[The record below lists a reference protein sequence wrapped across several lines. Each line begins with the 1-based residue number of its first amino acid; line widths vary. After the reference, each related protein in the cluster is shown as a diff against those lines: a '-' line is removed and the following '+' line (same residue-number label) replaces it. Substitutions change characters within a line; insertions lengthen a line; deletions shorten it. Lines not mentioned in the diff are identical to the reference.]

1 MNKLV
6 KFSVFVYRKLKGRP
20 EFFTAV
26 DQLLTDKFKYIS
38 AYMAYV
44 FFPKKK
50 KFFYVN
56 VSSVSLCLPA
66 GIPGVVTFGDSSSEC
81 KAAVEHSMFGPE
93 DILSS

>member
-6 KFSVFVYRKLKGRP
+6 KFSVFVYSKLKGRP

-26 DQLLTDKFKYIS
+26 DQLLTDKFKYI
-38 AYMAYV
+38 YLHIWHM
-44 FFPKKK
+44 FFSLKKK

-56 VSSVSLCLPA
+56 VSLLSLCLPA

-81 KAAVEHSMFGPE
+81 KAAVEHFMFGPE
-93 DILSS
+93 DTE

>member
-38 AYMAYV
+38 AYMA

-50 KFFYVN
+50 KSFF
-56 VSSVSLCLPA
+56 
-66 GIPGVVTFGDSSSEC
+66 
-81 KAAVEHSMFGPE
+81 M
-93 DILSS
+93 

>member
-38 AYMAYV
+38 AYMA
-44 FFPKKK
+44 FFPKKKK

-56 VSSVSLCLPA
+56 VSSVSLCLSA

-81 KAAVEHSMFGPE
+81 KAAVEHFMFGPE